1 MKLHNG
7 LLTEVNIPPLP
18 RPFFLLR
25 HEERYRSKA
34 ADAFDAMI
42 SADAF
47 LSWLSEISASAS
59 CCGTGQAPRHIR
71 HQLIDSQPGSESFQ
85 TGNFAA

>member
-1 MKLHNG
+1 VLPENEPLVGVVEAGIGATLMSRSVVAMKLRND
-7 LLTEVNIPPLP
+7 LLTAVNMPPLP

-42 SADAF
+42 S
-47 LSWLSEISASAS
+47 
-59 CCGTGQAPRHIR
+59 G
-71 HQLIDSQPGSESFQ
+71 
-85 TGNFAA
+85 